1 MSKETIVPENLKAGG
16 VVPYLVEPMGFVAG
30 TYKRGMLLELDPTTL
45 KLSKCIDETKF
56 FGVLTEDIVVTAS
69 ETAMVYV
76 SGMFY
81 KNGVLKEEATDIE
94 KIRIHGISKNI
105 YMR

>member
-1 MSKETIVPENLKAGG
+1 MTKEIITPENLKAGG
-16 VVPYLVEPMGFVAG
+16 VVPYLVEPMGFVVG

-45 KLSKCIDETKF
+45 KLSKCTDETKF
-56 FGVLTEDIVVTAS
+56 FGVLSEDIVVTAT

-81 KNGVLKEEATDIE
+81 KTGVIKEDATDIE

>member
-1 MSKETIVPENLKAGG
+1 MEKEKRMPENLKAGG

-30 TYKRGMLLELDPTTL
+30 TYTRGMLLELDPTTL
-45 KLSKCIDETKF
+45 KLSKCTDETKF
-56 FGVLTEDIVVTAS
+56 FGILSEDAVVKTT

-81 KNGVLKEEATDIE
+81 KNGVIKEDATDIE
-94 KIRIHGISKNI
+94 KIRINGIPKNI